1 MAIYR
6 NVQLSFWTDNK
17 IEDDFT
23 PEDKYFYLYLMT
35 NPQTNICGCYE
46 YSYSQMARHTGYNKD
61 TIIRLLDRFQNFHK
75 VIQYDAKTKEVL
87 LLNWYKYNWSK
98 SEKTLSGV
106 ENVAKYIKS
115 ESLRNQ
121 VFSIIDLVRN
131 DTPCMPHIYPIQA
144 SVSDTVSD
152 TDSVICNSVNKKE
165 NYKDIYN
172 RIIKEFN
179 ISNYLL
185 EYVENWIEYKRE
197 RKFTYKER
205 GMRTLL
211 KTISERSEKYGD
223 ESVASAIEESIS
235 SGYQGI
241 VWDKVTRKVANH
253 NGQFAR
259 TTKKYNDR
267 LFSESGKGAMESNGS
282 LF

>member
-6 NVQLSFWTDNK
+6 NVHLSFWTDNK

-23 PEDKYFYLYLMT
+23 PEDRYFYLYLMT

-115 ESLRNQ
+115 ENLRNQ
-121 VFSIIDLVRN
+121 VFSIIDLVKN
-131 DTPCMPHIYPIQA
+131 NTPFMPHTYPRQA
-144 SVSDTVSD
+144 SVSD
-152 TDSVICNSVNKKE
+152 INSVNKKE

-179 ISNYLL
+179 ISDYLL
-185 EYVENWIEYKRE
+185 EYIENWIEYKKE
-197 RKFTYKER
+197 RRFTYKER
-205 GMRTLL
+205 GMRGLL
-211 KTISERSEKYGD
+211 KIIAEKSEKYGD
-223 ESVASAIEESIS
+223 EIVAKVIEESIS
-235 SGYQGI
+235 NGYQGI
-241 VWDKVTRKVANH
+241 VWDKVGKERK
-253 NGQFAR
+253 R
-259 TTKKYNDR
+259 TYVDSIQNR
-267 LFSESGKGAMESNGS
+267 ISEVDNWT
-282 LF
+282 

>member
-46 YSYSQMARHTGYNKD
+46 YSYSQMARHTGYSKD
-61 TIIRLLDRFQNFHK
+61 TIMRLLERFQNFHK
-75 VIQYDAKTKEVL
+75 VIQYDTDTKEVL

-115 ESLRNQ
+115 EKLRNKA
-121 VFSIIDLVRN
+121 FFIIDCVKN
-131 DTPCMPHIYPIQA
+131 NTPYIPHTYPIQA

-179 ISNYLL
+179 ISDYLL
-185 EYVENWIEYKRE
+185 EYVENWIEYKKE
-197 RKFTYKER
+197 RRFTYKER
-205 GMRTLL
+205 GMRGLL
-211 KTISERSEKYGD
+211 SIISKKSTEYGD
-223 ESVASAIEESIS
+223 EPVANVIEESIS
-235 SGYQGI
+235 NGYQGI
-241 VWDKVTRKVANH
+241 VWSKIGKKKTSTYIESIH
-253 NGQFAR
+253 NR
-259 TTKKYNDR
+259 I
-267 LFSESGKGAMESNGS
+267 SEVDNWT
-282 LF
+282 

>member
-6 NVQLSFWTDNK
+6 NIQLSFWTDNK

-46 YSYSQMARHTGYNKD
+46 YSYSQMVRHTGYSKD
-61 TIIRLLDRFQNFHK
+61 TIIRLLDRFQSFHK
-75 VIQYDAKTKEVL
+75 VIQYDEKTKEIL
-87 LLNWYKYNWSK
+87 LLNWYKYKWSK

-115 ESLRNQ
+115 KNLRDK
-121 VFSIIDLVRN
+121 VFLIMDCVKN
-131 DTPCMPHIYPIQA
+131 DTPCMPHTYPIQA

-172 RIIKEFN
+172 RIIKDFN

-185 EYVENWIEYKRE
+185 DYIENWIEYKRE

-205 GMRTLL
+205 GMRILL
-211 KTISERSEKYGD
+211 KTIYEKSKKYGD
-223 ESVASAIEESIS
+223 ESVARTIEESIS

-241 VWDKVTRKVANH
+241 VWDKITRKVEND
-253 NGQFAR
+253 NGKYTR

-267 LFSESGKGAMESNGS
+267 LFDESRKETTESDEP